1 MPGDIRSFD
10 MAQDRFCRR
19 CGHKLSEKKIDNKIR
34 PHCASCGFVVYLDPK
49 IAAVVLVSDGGRL
62 VLVRRG
68 IEPAMGRW
76 SFPSGYVDRG
86 EAIEDAAVREVKE
99 ETGLDVKLGGLI
111 GLYSRSGSP
120 VALAVFS
127 ARVVGGR
134 LEAGSEAQDA
144 AWFSADDLPPLPFPH
159 DEQILKDW
167 KTLNANN
174 RP

>member
-1 MPGDIRSFD
+1 MPGDIR
-10 MAQDRFCRR
+10 FCHR
-19 CGHKLSEKKIDNKIR
+19 CGHELSEKQIENRVR
-34 PHCASCGFVVYLDPK
+34 PHCVSCGFVVYLDPK
-49 IAAVVLVSDGGRL
+49 IAAVVLVADGAGLLL
-62 VLVRRG
+62 VQRG

-99 ETGLDVKLGGLI
+99 ETGLDVELIGLI

-127 ARVVGGR
+127 ARVVGGK

-144 AWFSADDLPPLPFPH
+144 AWFSVDELPPLPFPH
-159 DEQILKDW
+159 DDQILKDW
-167 KTLNANN
+167 KFLKSNS